1 MGTEDAESPSCL
13 FVFIR
18 GNLPPALL
26 SFVLVLITMDRRVEL
41 AITQIESDLARS
53 WDVAQ
58 LALLVNL
65 SASRFRHVFKEET
78 GVSINQYLRE
88 RRLERAEFLLRTT
101 FLSIKEV
108 AMESGLSS
116 TSHFVRHFKQKYR
129 VSPRAYRSHFR
140 Q

>member
-1 MGTEDAESPSCL
+1 
-13 FVFIR
+13 
-18 GNLPPALL
+18 
-26 SFVLVLITMDRRVEL
+26 
-41 AITQIESDLARS
+41 
-53 WDVAQ
+53 
-58 LALLVNL
+58 VNL